1 MLKSICCLMI
11 LPTCL
16 LVGCGG
22 SPAELP
28 VAKSAHGG
36 HLVTLP
42 GGKGYAEIIV
52 EAATAGGGRKAQV
65 KPRIV
70 AYFFQPDGTS
80 ELSPGPTEVKV
91 KLGTGEKSPVVD
103 LSPEPT
109 AKPSRPRLSYDDRF
123 CSGACK
129 RPSPPPSSRLG
140 VSVLSLH

>member
-1 MLKSICCLMI
+1 MI
-11 LPTCL
+11 LPTSL

-42 GGKGYAEIIV
+42 GGKGYAEILV
-52 EAATAGGGRKAQV
+52 ESAAAGGGRKAQV

-103 LSPEPT
+103 LSPEPKEAGKYASEPGT
-109 AKPSRPRLSYDDRF
+109 YPEGFNGQLDAKVNGEAVQASF
-123 CSGACK
+123 
-129 RPSPPPSSRLG
+129 
-140 VSVLSLH
+140 VLR

>member
-103 LSPEPT
+103 LSPEPKEAGNYASEPGT
-109 AKPSRPRLSYDDRF
+109 YPEGFNGQLDAKVNGEAVQASF
-123 CSGACK
+123 
-129 RPSPPPSSRLG
+129 
-140 VSVLSLH
+140 VLR